1 MKLLLCPQ
9 GHIAVGVKNLLIYID
24 RASDEKRGYALVR
37 DDIAAD
43 LLTKPG
49 YEVVDPKSYPRDIK
63 VLYVKVRKTLGQE
76 SLDDFING
84 VESAIIRNDTDS
96 TPETGVSI
104 PTPVFIPTIW
114 TTADSSNFPVTIIYN
129 DTQGNPNS
137 FVFTQDFTIRPCLLC
152 RIKYWIRNRVF
163 RKGLKSS

>member
-1 MKLLLCPQ
+1 MKLLLCPP
-9 GHIAVGVKNLLIYID
+9 GHVAVGVKNLLIYID
-24 RASDEKRGYALVR
+24 RASNEKRGYALVR

-76 SLDDFING
+76 SLHELLNEFSEPASNLDADNI
-84 VESAIIRNDTDS
+84 E
-96 TPETGVSI
+96 ETGSNI
-104 PTPVFIPTIW
+104 PNPVFIPTIW
-114 TTADSSNFPVTIIYN
+114 TTADSANFPVTITYN

-137 FVFTQDFTIRPCLLC
+137 FVFTQDSTIRPCLLC

-163 RKGLKSS
+163 KKRTKI

>member
-1 MKLLLCPQ
+1 MKLLLCPK
-9 GHIAVGVKNLLIYID
+9 GFSGVVSLGVRVYID
-24 RASDEKRGYALVR
+24 VAGNEQRGYALVR
-37 DDIAAD
+37 DDVAED
-43 LLTKPG
+43 LLKKEG
-49 YEVVDPKSYPRDIK
+49 YEIVDPKSYPRDINA
-63 VLYVKVRKTLGQE
+63 LYTKVRKTLRQE
-76 SLDDFING
+76 SLHELLNEFSEPTSNID
-84 VESAIIRNDTDS
+84 ADS
-96 TPETGVSI
+96 TGEASTNI

-114 TTADSSNFPVTIIYN
+114 TTADSSNFPVTITYG